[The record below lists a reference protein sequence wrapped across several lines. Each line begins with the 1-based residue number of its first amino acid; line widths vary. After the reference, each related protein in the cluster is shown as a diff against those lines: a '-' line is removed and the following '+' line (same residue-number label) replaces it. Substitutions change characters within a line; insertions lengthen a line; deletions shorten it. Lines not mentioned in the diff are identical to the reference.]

1 MSALRYCLALAAC
14 MAAAGCAATP
24 PSAPTTN
31 APMTQLA
38 NPASKHCVD
47 VGGKLVIEQGE
58 GGEMGVCVF
67 EDNRQCEEWAL
78 MRGRCPVGG
87 IRVTGYATPAARHC
101 AIAGGRYTI
110 TARSGMPDEQGT
122 CDPGR

>member
-1 MSALRYCLALAAC
+1 
-14 MAAAGCAATP
+14 
-24 PSAPTTN
+24 
-31 APMTQLA
+31 MTQLA